1 MYIPVE
7 LREQDKGRRQMGH
20 GPLAEV
26 EALCLTP
33 FFKGNVVQSFSHLVT
48 QKVVFVYH
56 TGVIGSRKSGQLS

>member
-7 LREQDKGRRQMGH
+7 LREQDKGRRQMVH

-33 FFKGNVVQSFSHLVT
+33 FFKGQCCPKFFS
-48 QKVVFVYH
+48 
-56 TGVIGSRKSGQLS
+56 S

>member
-33 FFKGNVVQSFSHLVT
+33 FFKGHCCPKVFS
-48 QKVVFVYH
+48 
-56 TGVIGSRKSGQLS
+56 S